1 MGDISPDCTNIKS
14 RQDPDFA
21 DCYCK
26 TPDDFITKF
35 KLTQDQQNDL
45 NRYCDLS
52 KYDFGKDVYCKTQSP
67 ENLDYSC
74 YCKYPDAYK
83 NSSFGLTEK
92 QIQSMDK
99 YCVMIDDM
107 NAGNGPETFGEFLE
121 KGGKDILKEVELKL
135 SAIFTPEGIKNL
147 LEVYGIQTLGEKGL
161 AKFSELITTQLRN
174 IATSL
179 TKLDQE
185 VISSIF
191 TEIGEVF
198 TDTILDGIVS
208 SAVALAT
215 EQIGS
220 FIAMAAVAAEFAAT
234 GIGLVVDVAL
244 AVFSVVMMAG
254 MVLDMLDP
262 YGFNNAL
269 SAKDLMAI
277 SNAFNK
283 VFQNVMFSSI
293 NFPEGN
299 EYPVEYYA
307 DLVLLP
313 NFKFSDPVQSRFDS
327 LIVFYSTQYLDSL
340 IFNSRGEYIYR
351 SDSRLNADNFGSYV
365 QTNISKNLLSI
376 NNSLINVLGNG
387 NMRIKGF
394 IINNWLPLSIVVI
407 VIILLLIF
415 FPFKSNK
422 K

>member
-1 MGDISPDCTNIKS
+1 MVEPSLDCVNIKS
-14 RQDPDFA
+14 KQDDNFA

-26 TPDDFITKF
+26 NPSDITAKF
-35 KLTQDQQNDL
+35 KLTDNEVNDY
-45 NRYCDLS
+45 NRYCNLS
-52 KYDFGKDVYCKTQSP
+52 KYDFGKDEYCKTQSP

-83 NSSFGLTEK
+83 NSTFGLTQK
-92 QIQSMDK
+92 QIDSMDK
-99 YCVMIDDM
+99 YCQEIEQSI
-107 NAGNGPETFGEFLE
+107 ATKGPESFGDFLVQE
-121 KGGKDILKEVELKL
+121 GKYGLSEIELKL
-135 SAIFTPEGIKNL
+135 SQIFTPEGLWNLIELTGITELSKLGLNVFKNL
-147 LEVYGIQTLGEKGL
+147 SMK
-161 AKFSELITTQLRN
+161 ALRS

-179 TKLDQE
+179 ENMDTEMVSRIFSE
-185 VISSIF
+185 VGDIF
-191 TEIGEVF
+191 A
-198 TDTILDGIVS
+198 DTLLDGIVS
-208 SAVALAT
+208 YTLAIAT
-215 EQIGS
+215 EQLSS
-220 FIAMAAVAAEFAAT
+220 FIAVAALAAEFAAT

-269 SAKDLMAI
+269 SAKDLVAI

-313 NFKFSDPVQSRFDS
+313 NFKFSQKIQDQFNV
-327 LIVFYSTQYLDSL
+327 LGIFYTTQYLDSL
-340 IFNSRGEYIYR
+340 IYNSRGEYIYR
-351 SDSRLNADNFGSYV
+351 GDNKLNANNFLG
-365 QTNISKNLLSI
+365 NIPNINANLLSI

-387 NMRIKGF
+387 NMRVKGF
-394 IINNWLPLSIVVI
+394 IINNWLPLSIVAILV
-407 VIILLLIF
+407 ILLLIF
-415 FPFKSNK
+415 FPFKKRVS
-422 K
+422 